1 MSARQ
6 RLSLSSVRTRLAAWF
21 TGPQVLAFVPALCLA
36 AFWLGGEMA
45 LMLVALG
52 LPLLVVAVNPH
63 ALRAEGA
70 ALRKVRGLV
79 SRTDF
84 AMLIEEVNTSARQD
98 GRNSMIMVLELNE
111 YEGLVERY
119 GQAAAEDVTTRIGD
133 RFEGMLRE
141 HDAVSQLGDRR
152 FGICL
157 GPVQDLDLEACIQ
170 LSGRLQSCVEEPVN
184 LDGSTVFT
192 TAAIGFCL
200 LKRAP
205 GSTGKAWFEAAET
218 ALNEARKRSPSAI
231 RAYSNEM
238 RKIAAARN
246 LMRDDAQ
253 AALENGQMQPWF
265 QPQINTDTG
274 KVSGFEALARW
285 IHPERGVI
293 SPNEFL
299 PVLEECGLMDRLGEV
314 MLYHTLTALKAWDSV
329 GVHVPYAGVNF
340 SDSEL
345 NNPRLVDK
353 VQWELD
359 RFDLGP
365 DRLAVEI
372 LETVVSSS
380 PGDTVARNVKALGD
394 LGCRIDLDDFGT
406 GNASIAA
413 IRRFNVTRIKIDRS
427 FVTKADRDPDQ
438 RTVVSAIL
446 TLAERLEIETLAEG
460 IETVGE
466 HALLSQLGCDHVQGF
481 GIGRPMPFDKTVDWI
496 QQHEAKLAQTPK
508 VPGGRAS
515 KN

>member
-1 MSARQ
+1 MPARQ
-6 RLSLSSVRTRLAAWF
+6 HLSLTSIRTRIAAWF

-52 LPLLVVAVNPH
+52 LPLLVVIVNPD
-63 ALRAEGA
+63 ALRAQA
-70 ALRKVRGLV
+70 TALRKVRGFV
-79 SRTDF
+79 SREDF
-84 AMLIEEVNTSARQD
+84 ATVIEGVNATARQD
-98 GRNSMIMVLELNE
+98 GLNSMVLVLELNE

-119 GQAAAEDVTTRIGD
+119 GQAAAETVVGRIGE
-133 RFEGMLRE
+133 RFENLLRE

-157 GPVQDLDLEACIQ
+157 GPVQNLDLEVCIQ
-170 LSGRLQSCVEEPVN
+170 LAGRLQTSVEEPVN
-184 LDGSTVFT
+184 LDGSTVYT

-200 LKRAP
+200 LQRAP
-205 GSTGKAWFEAAET
+205 GSTGTSWFQAAET

-231 RAYSNEM
+231 RAYSQEM
-238 RKIAAARN
+238 KKIAAARS

-293 SPNEFL
+293 SPGEFL

-314 MLYHTLTALKAWDSV
+314 MLYHSLTALKAWDSV
-329 GVHVPYAGVNF
+329 GVHVPCAGVNF

-345 NNPRLVDK
+345 NNPRLVEK

-359 RFDLGP
+359 RFDLSP

-427 FVTKADRDPDQ
+427 FVSKADRDQDQ

-466 HALLSQLGCDHVQGF
+466 HALLAQLGCDHVQGF
-481 GIGRPMPFDKTVDWI
+481 GIGRPMPFEKTVEWI
-496 QQHEAKLAQTPK
+496 HQHEAKLADTPT
-508 VPGGRAS
+508 VPGRRAS
-515 KN
+515 KS